1 MKKYLFFF
9 ALAALAFAS
18 CKKTDVEGDGGP
30 ARDLEAT
37 LTITNDLSN
46 VVFAE
51 PVDIAGTAE
60 SSEAIDG
67 CTLVSVKKSGDT
79 YTEVGESQTGN
90 VDGKNITAQFFVDSK
105 EITDIKVTLTAG
117 NAARSFYFPVGKV
130 TGELKGHVYINV
142 TAQFMADNKVATHE
156 NDPETY
162 PEANTGAGSDT
173 KSFFSMHGVEID
185 GQLEHIL
192 SLNQLRAVDGKN
204 GSFCFLNV
212 LENTAK
218 TTPTYIGSQRGYMFS
233 NLKASQL
240 GGGTTGRQC
249 DIYEVNGHGIKDA
262 NVDINFTMKYVR
274 GSWAGEDYHADIYT
288 FVDKLFLEIQAAD
301 TPLKEM
307 KAFWQLSQI
316 QKTLDNATL
325 GEEDEPTSLGGQN
338 YVRKWVNAGDKATS
352 ALEEVFRA
360 GDYII
365 IRSQRGTVEEPVYYY
380 GIMQVLNIYDDS
392 KAFVNG
398 RLDVEK
404 TYDLFMK
411 PMYLSIKTQFE
422 VPAE

>member
-1 MKKYLFFF
+1 MKKYLFLFVI
-9 ALAALAFAS
+9 AAAAFAS
-18 CKKTDVEGDGGP
+18 CKKTDVESGGQIK
-30 ARDLEAT
+30 DLEAT
-37 LTITNDLSN
+37 LTITNDLST

-51 PVDIAGTAE
+51 PVDITGTAE
-60 SSEAIDG
+60 SSATIDG
-67 CTLVSVKKSGDT
+67 CTLVSVKKSGET
-79 YTEVGESQTGN
+79 YTEVGEMQTGT
-90 VDGKNITAQFFVDSK
+90 VDGNNITAQFFVDSK

-117 NAARSFYFPVGKV
+117 NAARSFYFPVGEV
-130 TGELKGHVYINV
+130 TGELKGRVYINE

-162 PEANTGAGSDT
+162 PEVNTGAGSDT

-249 DIYEVNGHGIKDA
+249 DIYEVNGHGIKDE

-274 GSWAGEDYHADIYT
+274 GSWAGEDYHADVYT
-288 FVDKLFLEIQAAD
+288 FVDKLFLDIQGAD
-301 TPLKEM
+301 TPLEEM

-338 YVRKWVNAGDKATS
+338 YVRKWVNAGDKAT
-352 ALEEVFRA
+352 AELEEVFRA

-365 IRSQRGTVEEPVYYY
+365 IRSQRGSAYYY
-380 GIMQVLNIYDDS
+380 GIMQVQSIYDDS
-392 KAFVNG
+392 KTFVEG
-398 RLDVEK
+398 RIDK
-404 TYDLFMK
+404 DKAYDLFMK

-422 VPAE
+422 IPAEQ

>member
-1 MKKYLFFF
+1 MRKYLLFF
-9 ALAALAFAS
+9 ALAAVALVS
-18 CKKTDVEGDGGP
+18 CKKENGEDSGVVK
-30 ARDLEAT
+30 DLEAT
-37 LTITNDLSN
+37 LSIETDLSAL
-46 VVFAE
+46 VYAE
-51 PVDIAGTAE
+51 PVDIKGTAE

-67 CTLVSVKKSGDT
+67 CTLISVKKSGDT
-79 YTEVGESQTGN
+79 YTEVGESQSGT
-90 VDGKNITAQFFVDSK
+90 VDGKTVTAQFFVDSK
-105 EITDIKVTLTAG
+105 EITDVKITLTAG
-117 NAARSFYFPVGKV
+117 NAARSFYFPVGEV
-130 TGELKGHVYINV
+130 TGELKGHVYINDV
-142 TAQFMADNKVATHE
+142 AQLMADNKVATHE

-192 SLNQLRAVDGKN
+192 SLNQLRAVDGYN

-218 TTPTYIGSQRGYMFS
+218 PTVTYIGSQRGYMFS
-233 NLKASQL
+233 NLKATQI

-274 GSWAGEDYHADIYT
+274 GSWAGDNYHADLYT
-288 FVDKLFLEIQAAD
+288 FVDKLFLDIKEAD
-301 TPLKEM
+301 TPMKEM

-325 GEEDEPTSLGGQN
+325 GEENEPTSLGGQN
-338 YVRKWVNAGDKATS
+338 YVRKWVNAGNTATA

-365 IRSQRGTVEEPVYYY
+365 IRSQRGTADNPKYYY
-380 GIMQVLNIYDDS
+380 GIMQIYNVYDDS
-392 KAFVNG
+392 NTFVDGRIDAEKA
-398 RLDVEK
+398 
-404 TYDLFMK
+404 YDLFMK
-411 PMYLSIKTQFE
+411 PITLCIKSQFE
-422 VPAE
+422 IPEE